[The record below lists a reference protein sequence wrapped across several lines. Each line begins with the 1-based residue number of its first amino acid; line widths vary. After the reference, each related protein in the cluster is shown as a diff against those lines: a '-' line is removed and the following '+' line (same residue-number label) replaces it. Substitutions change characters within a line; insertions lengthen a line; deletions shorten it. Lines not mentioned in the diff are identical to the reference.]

1 MKISLPIF
9 HNPNHG
15 VFLPVVGFSLLE
27 EMDHV
32 VAFRAMADIRQSV
45 LFTVANRKMCVT
57 REKSE
62 TDNLEDGADKRV
74 GLKSGREG
82 TEPSGAPRV

>member
-1 MKISLPIF
+1 MEILLPIF
-9 HNPNHG
+9 CDPNHG
-15 VFLPVVGFSLLE
+15 GFLSVVGFSLLK

-62 TDNLEDGADKRV
+62 TDNLGDGADKRV
-74 GLKSGREG
+74 GL
-82 TEPSGAPRV
+82 